1 MLISLEGQMMC
12 SGQKTG
18 IGRYAACIA
27 DKILNKDKENLFELV
42 YFDFFGRNKSK
53 EKLESL
59 FKQRG
64 NIRLKS
70 CGYMPYGVYA
80 RYHGYMKFLS
90 YNFLTGSNADLF
102 HFFNAVIPSRIKGKT
117 ISTVHDMVY
126 VNYPETMNSV
136 NYNIHRRY
144 LSESCRRADVIVTVS
159 QNSKMEISE
168 FMKVPEEKIYV
179 TYNGVDRTVF
189 FPQKNLDYIRQK
201 YRIKGEYVLYL
212 GTLEP
217 RKNVGSIIK
226 AFKILSEKNGDISLV
241 LAGGKGWMYKD
252 IFSLV
257 KELGLSDRVV
267 FPGYI
272 EEKDVPVLYSSACV
286 FVFPSLY
293 EGFGIPPLEAMAC
306 GTPVIVS
313 NTSSLPEVA
322 GDAGMLVDPYD
333 TEMMAWYMEKLII
346 DTELHRE
353 YSQKGLMRAEKFTWD
368 NAADVVL
375 GIYKSLG

>member
-168 FMKVPEEKIYV
+168 FMKVPEEK
-179 TYNGVDRTVF
+179 
-189 FPQKNLDYIRQK
+189 K
-201 YRIKGEYVLYL
+201 
-212 GTLEP
+212 
-217 RKNVGSIIK
+217 
-226 AFKILSEKNGDISLV
+226 
-241 LAGGKGWMYKD
+241 
-252 IFSLV
+252 
-257 KELGLSDRVV
+257 
-267 FPGYI
+267 
-272 EEKDVPVLYSSACV
+272 
-286 FVFPSLY
+286 
-293 EGFGIPPLEAMAC
+293 
-306 GTPVIVS
+306 
-313 NTSSLPEVA
+313 
-322 GDAGMLVDPYD
+322 
-333 TEMMAWYMEKLII
+333 
-346 DTELHRE
+346 
-353 YSQKGLMRAEKFTWD
+353 
-368 NAADVVL
+368 
-375 GIYKSLG
+375 